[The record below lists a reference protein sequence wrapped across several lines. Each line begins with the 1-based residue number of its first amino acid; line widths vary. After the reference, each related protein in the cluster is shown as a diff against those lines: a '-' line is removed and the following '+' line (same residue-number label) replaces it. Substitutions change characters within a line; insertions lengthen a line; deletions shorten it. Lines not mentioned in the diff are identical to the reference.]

1 MLKNASNSARKKR
14 ILVVDDEE
22 MFRKGVVKI
31 LQLEGYSTFEAGDG
45 DEGLRAV
52 LDKNP
57 DLIIS
62 DVHMPNMNGFMMLE
76 ELQKNT
82 RSAKIPVIMMTGVAQ
97 KAGAWSSDM
106 MLEYLE
112 KPFSLDTLVQAVKKI
127 LK

>member
-22 MFRKGVVKI
+22 MLRRGIVKV
-31 LQLEGYSTFEAGDG
+31 LQLEGYSMFEAGDG
-45 DEGLRAV
+45 DEGLRAAF
-52 LDKNP
+52 DKNP

-76 ELQKNT
+76 ELQKDKKA
-82 RSAKIPVIMMTGVAQ
+82 AKIPVIMMTGVAQ

-106 MLEYLE
+106 TLEYLE